1 MKKLIASIIILLIFI
16 SISICVQKKIQE
28 SAYDIVNDINLLYE
42 KINNEQW
49 KQADKDLIQLENK
62 WEGVSEKWAVLVEHE
77 EIDQITVS
85 FLKSKIFTLNR
96 EKEEALAEL
105 REFEFMI
112 DHIPKINKVEL
123 KNIF

>member
-1 MKKLIASIIILLIFI
+1 MKKLIASIIVLLIFI